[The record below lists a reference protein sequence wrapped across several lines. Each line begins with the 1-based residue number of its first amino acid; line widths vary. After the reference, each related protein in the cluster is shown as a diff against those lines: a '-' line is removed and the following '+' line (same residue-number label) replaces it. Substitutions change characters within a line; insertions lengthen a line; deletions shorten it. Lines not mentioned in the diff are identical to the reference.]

1 MRLLE
6 DEGQDQE
13 EAKVV
18 RREHQHGSWVE
29 KLDKSEFVIVVVVV
43 VVIVDHRRR
52 KEWW

>member
-29 KLDKSEFVIVVVVV
+29 KLDQSEVVIVVVVV